1 MNIRVISLIKSLQ
14 LYLSFSEARGLDGM
28 TKMWLRDLKDETE
41 EQIQGCFIFKNNLVG
56 SFNHIFCSLSIY
68 ASPIIDGFSPFK
80 VKDMCATWLVL

>member
-1 MNIRVISLIKSLQ
+1 
-14 LYLSFSEARGLDGM
+14 M